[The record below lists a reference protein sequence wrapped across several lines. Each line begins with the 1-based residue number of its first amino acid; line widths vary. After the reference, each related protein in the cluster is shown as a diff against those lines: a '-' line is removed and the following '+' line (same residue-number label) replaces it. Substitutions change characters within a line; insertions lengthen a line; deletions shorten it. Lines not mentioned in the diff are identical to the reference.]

1 MAFKMKGFPMQSVST
16 LKNKI
21 KEDKFDVDKI
31 IDKENY
37 EILKKSNNL
46 LIKEQEELYKK
57 GKISK
62 AKLNAAKEE
71 IKNYTDI
78 DVAKEHLEKLKK

>member
-1 MAFKMKGFPMQSVST
+1 MAFKMKGFTPFT
-16 LKNKI
+16 KDI
-21 KEDKFDVDKI
+21 DVDKI
-31 IDKENY
+31 IDKENN

-62 AKLNAAKEE
+62 AEFKAAKEE
-71 IKNYTDI
+71 IKDYTDV
-78 DVAKEHLEKLKK
+78 DVAKEYLKK